1 MDKKWRLQTQMTV
14 EARQRA
20 LISKE
25 DRVKDSQRA
34 LFFLLIFYKGI
45 FTEKKFLY
53 HKKKNNAT
61 EILSGSWHWFSVL
74 GKL

>member
-45 FTEKKFLY
+45 FTEKNFSTIKRKIMQLKY
-53 HKKKNNAT
+53 LVVAD
-61 EILSGSWHWFSVL
+61 IGSQC
-74 GKL
+74 